1 MPPKNMD
8 IQIIKWNQHSSKW
21 LACYLKWNI
30 LVISKLLVITD
41 GCRFCNSKETDNNN
55 RYILH
60 VGIDFTLCSTAQSK
74 LFVISRIL
82 AAKCLSSAKSQP
94 NFLVCVIIRLIR
106 ISADFFPAIFSL
118 LQITD
123 WGSIMKSGS
132 GHLLC
137 HPARKR
143 TRPILQLTGPARDVS
158 K

>member
-1 MPPKNMD
+1 MD

-60 VGIDFTLCSTAQSK
+60 VGSDFTLCSTAQSK

-106 ISADFFPAIFSL
+106 ISADFFS
-118 LQITD
+118 
-123 WGSIMKSGS
+123 S
-132 GHLLC
+132 HLLPSSDYRLGVYHEVWLRSPFIPSGQETDQAYFTAHGAC
-137 HPARKR
+137 
-143 TRPILQLTGPARDVS
+143 TGCKSVS
-158 K
+158 KS